1 MSEFKE
7 AKDNPLHKDYG
18 IFKNTKFILDRAMKY
33 CPAVLPLSIV
43 CMVFGSL
50 QGYFWGIMSKFVIDV
65 ISTDIP
71 TEEKIHNL
79 IITIAIILPSA
90 LIIYATN
97 TFAGSKL
104 WPRYIKIRMGVI
116 HEREEKVMH
125 MNYELLESPEALDIH
140 QRAKRA
146 TGGNQEGIE
155 GMFHILESMGRN
167 FVTVIVAFVAV
178 TVLEWR
184 LILVLFVMVILS
196 FLYYKW
202 TIKRD
207 KKEVWD
213 KLAPVWRQVS
223 YMSRVSQHFDY
234 AKDVRLFSMR
244 DFLLGKQRK
253 VYEKREERYDKHY
266 LMWQNYSLFG
276 QVLNIIT
283 RTLIYS
289 VLFFA
294 VMDKFS
300 PMSIGNF
307 TLYLSLAMAFSSA
320 LLVLLQQFGD
330 YSRAS
335 MEVDDLRS
343 FLDIPD
349 ENDDALLDVQNC
361 KEYEICFHNVSY
373 RYPNSDRYAVKNL
386 NITLVPGERLAVVGL
401 NGAGKTTMIKL
412 LLRLYDPTEGY
423 ISLNGT
429 DIRKFKRKDYYKLFS
444 PVFQKVELFA
454 TSFSENISLRPENNT
469 DRIKAH
475 DCIELAGL
483 EDKFLKL
490 GNGFDTQILKVVSDD
505 GIDLSGGEK
514 QRLALARALY
524 KGAPI
529 VVLDE
534 PTAALDALAE
544 KQLYENFDSMIGTK
558 SAVYIS
564 HRLASTRFCNHIAM
578 FSDGVMCEYGTHNEL
593 MEKNGKYASMF
604 EVQSQYYKDH
614 PEEEVIA

>member
-1 MSEFKE
+1 
-7 AKDNPLHKDYG
+7 
-18 IFKNTKFILDRAMKY
+18 
-33 CPAVLPLSIV
+33 
-43 CMVFGSL
+43 
-50 QGYFWGIMSKFVIDV
+50 
-65 ISTDIP
+65 
-71 TEEKIHNL
+71 
-79 IITIAIILPSA
+79 
-90 LIIYATN
+90 
-97 TFAGSKL
+97 
-104 WPRYIKIRMGVI
+104 
-116 HEREEKVMH
+116 
-125 MNYELLESPEALDIH
+125 
-140 QRAKRA
+140 
-146 TGGNQEGIE
+146 
-155 GMFHILESMGRN
+155 
-167 FVTVIVAFVAV
+167 
-178 TVLEWR
+178 
-184 LILVLFVMVILS
+184 
-196 FLYYKW
+196 
-202 TIKRD
+202 
-207 KKEVWD
+207 
-213 KLAPVWRQVS
+213 
-223 YMSRVSQHFDY
+223 
-234 AKDVRLFSMR
+234 
-244 DFLLGKQRK
+244 
-253 VYEKREERYDKHY
+253 
-266 LMWQNYSLFG
+266 MWQNYSLFG

-330 YSRAS
+330 YSKAS

-469 DRIKAH
+469 DRNKAY

-534 PTAALDALAE
+534 PTAGLDPKGRDEILGLIKKMHDE
-544 KQLYENFDSMIGTK
+544 DGITIILVSHSMEDIADFADKILVMNK
-558 SAVYIS
+558 S
-564 HRLASTRFCNHIAM
+564 RLLKNERRTQNA
-578 FSDGVMCEYGTHNEL
+578 THSSSITTQQRAGSIL
-593 MEKNGKYASMF
+593 
-604 EVQSQYYKDH
+604 
-614 PEEEVIA
+614 